1 MTGIDFKQKIV
12 NLDGVP
18 IKLQIWDTAGEERFR
33 TLTTAYYRGAQGIV
47 LMYDVTNLDSFNHL
61 SYWLRNVEEN
71 ASPEVVK
78 VLTGNK
84 CEVINHQRAVDK
96 DRGAKLAESFDMPF
110 FEVSCRND
118 INVQETFLALA
129 RGIRDLRERRISLFE
144 CKDKEN
150 ENVRLG
156 DNDHG
161 SWSNKCASC

>member
-47 LMYDVTNLDSFNHL
+47 LMYD
-61 SYWLRNVEEN
+61 N